1 MRPFSAFLL
10 RYLPAVLAASLMATN
25 QNPMAT
31 GISLATGAY
40 WMRRANEAI
49 AETGVSPCPFS
60 GFGTVIVNH
69 TSAEEGGE
77 LVCMGANQMVQTGNP
92 SLHGKS

>member
-10 RYLPAVLAASLMATN
+10 GYLPAVLAASLMTTN
-25 QNPMAT
+25 QNPMAM
-31 GISLATGAY
+31 GISLATRAY
-40 WMRRANEAI
+40 WMRRANEAV
-49 AETGVSPCPFS
+49 AEIGGSPCPFS

-69 TSAEEGGE
+69 TSAEEVGE
-77 LVCMGANQMVQTGNP
+77 LVCMGANQIVQTGNP

>member
-1 MRPFSAFLL
+1 MLVVSL
-10 RYLPAVLAASLMATN
+10 VAAN
-25 QNPMAT
+25 QNPIAN
-31 GISLATGAY
+31 GIPLATRVY
-40 WMRRANEAI
+40 WMRRANEAV
-49 AETGVSPCPFS
+49 AEIGGSPCPSF

-69 TSAEEGGE
+69 TSAEEDGE